1 MFSHTVLRHR
11 TRARP
16 EMAVMCSSCFRAY
29 FLRLRAHPGCA
40 AAVCGSSFSGS
51 TRSRCVAALSQFSS
65 WSGRAPLVH
74 SSSQSNP
81 CRPEALVL
89 EQLFWG
95 RAALLVSQ
103 MPARACPH
111 WQVPAQVSF

>member
-1 MFSHTVLRHR
+1 MLESTEVWAEVS
-11 TRARP
+11 RATFCRVYD
-16 EMAVMCSSCFRAY
+16 EAY